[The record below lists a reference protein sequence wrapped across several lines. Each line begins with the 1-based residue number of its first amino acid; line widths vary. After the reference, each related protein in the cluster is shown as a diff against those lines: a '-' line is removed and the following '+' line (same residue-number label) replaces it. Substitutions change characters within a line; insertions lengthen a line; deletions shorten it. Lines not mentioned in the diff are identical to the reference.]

1 MKKTWLTHRITTKI
15 SKTEFKDSKKDLRNV
30 SDPFNLETYNW
41 DNLKSQMKEGDE
53 LWVFS
58 SPNDTWRN
66 LSGRAGVCIVR
77 DGEIIKSEVS
87 VLN

>member
-1 MKKTWLTHRITTKI
+1 MKTSWLIKMITTKV
-15 SKTEFKDSKKDLRNV
+15 SESEFKDSKTRTE
-30 SDPFNLETYNW
+30 SDPFSLEIYNW
-41 DNLKSQMKEGDE
+41 DNLKSQMKVGDE